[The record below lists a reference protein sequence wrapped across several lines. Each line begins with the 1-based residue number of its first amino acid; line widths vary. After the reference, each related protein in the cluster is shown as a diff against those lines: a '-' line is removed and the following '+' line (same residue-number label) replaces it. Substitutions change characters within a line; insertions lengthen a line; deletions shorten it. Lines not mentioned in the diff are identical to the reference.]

1 MAHTILTLA
10 ACGQPVPEPVL
21 LMLAEQVLADP
32 VSVLALD
39 VLRDGPHRLSRGIEL
54 ADLVLIRK
62 ARTEREAVREAGR
75 VPAGESGCGLER
87 RERWEH

>member
-1 MAHTILTLA
+1 MARTILTLA

-54 ADLVLIRK
+54 AELVLVLAK
-62 ARTEREAVREAGR
+62 DRTPIGSPGPRE
-75 VPAGESGCGLER
+75 ESPKGMGVCCA
-87 RERWEH
+87 